1 LGYRLQ
7 PFLDNHPASLVS
19 IPATLHHAVAAE
31 TMEERQWR
39 DGVTCIRTDNQAFNQ
54 IIERAEQDTYLLG
67 QTVGGGKILSAGI
80 PWFATLF
87 GRDSLIAA
95 MQTLMFNP
103 ALARQTLT
111 VLAEYQGQVQN
122 DWREEEPG
130 KILHELRLGE
140 MSRAG
145 EVPHTPYYGTV
156 DATPL
161 WLILYADYY
170 AWKGDRTLLDQ
181 LWEHALAAMDW
192 IDRSCEKTGYV
203 TYEFKSSGGLH
214 NQGWKDSDDCIVDA
228 KGNLAEGAI
237 ALAEVQGYVYAAK
250 AQLSSLASLQQRPDL
265 SDRWRAEAKDL
276 KERFEQDFWL
286 PDQGYFALA
295 LDGNGQ
301 PIDSITSNPGHC
313 LGSGIISPEKSRSV
327 AERLQAPDMFSGWGI
342 RTLSSTSVAY
352 NPMGYH
358 VGSVWPHDN
367 GMIAAGLRSLGFTE
381 QALEI
386 AQGIFDMTTQQ
397 PYQCPPELFCGFDRT
412 PTGSPVRYPVACSP
426 QAWATGTVFQLLQ
439 IMVNL
444 VPDVPNNCLRVVQPT
459 LPASVRYMS
468 LKNFKV
474 GHTLL
479 DLEFERSQE
488 ATACRVVR
496 KRGNLQVVI
505 EV

>member
-1 LGYRLQ
+1 
-7 PFLDNHPASLVS
+7 
-19 IPATLHHAVAAE
+19 
-31 TMEERQWR
+31 M
-39 DGVTCIRTDNQAFNQ
+39 TCIRTDNRALNQ

-67 QTVGGGKILSAGI
+67 QTFGEGKVLSAGI

-111 VLAEYQGQVQN
+111 VLAEYQGQKQD

-130 KILHELRLGE
+130 KILHELRFGE
-140 MSRAG
+140 MSRSG

-161 WLILYADYY
+161 WLMLYADYY
-170 AWKGDRTLLDQ
+170 AWKGDRTLLED
-181 LWEHALAAMDW
+181 LWPHALEAMAW
-192 IDRSCEKTGYV
+192 IDRSLEPTGYV
-203 TYEFKSSGGLH
+203 TYQCKSAGGLG
-214 NQGWKDSDDCIVDA
+214 NQGWKDSGDCMVDGAGKLA
-228 KGNLAEGAI
+228 KGAI
-237 ALAEVQGYVYAAK
+237 ALSEVQGYVYAAK
-250 AQLSSLASLQQRPDL
+250 VRLAPLAELMQRPDL
-265 SDRWRAEAKDL
+265 RDRWRAEAQAL
-276 KERFEQDFWL
+276 KIRFEKDFWL
-286 PDQGYFALA
+286 PQKGYIALA
-295 LDGNGQ
+295 LDGQGN
-301 PIDSITSNPGHC
+301 PVDSITSNPGHC
-313 LGSGIISPEKSRSV
+313 LGLGILSPEKAHSV

-342 RTLSSTSVAY
+342 RTLSSSSPAY

-367 GMIAAGLRSLGFTE
+367 GIIAAGLRSLGYIE

-386 AQGIFDMTTQQ
+386 AQGIFDMTNLQ
-397 PYQCPPELFCGFDRT
+397 PYQCPPELFCGFERT
-412 PTGSPVRYPVACSP
+412 PTNRPVRYPVACSP

-444 VPDVPNNCLRVVQPT
+444 MPDVANNCLRIVQPT
-459 LPASVRYMS
+459 LPASVSYMAIN
-468 LKNFKV
+468 NFKV
-474 GHTLL
+474 GQTLL
-479 DLEFERSQE
+479 DLEFERSHE

-496 KRGNLQVVI
+496 KRGNLRVVI

>member
-1 LGYRLQ
+1 LSGQNRIFICWGKPLGK
-7 PFLDNHPASLVS
+7 D
-19 IPATLHHAVAAE
+19 
-31 TMEERQWR
+31 
-39 DGVTCIRTDNQAFNQ
+39 
-54 IIERAEQDTYLLG
+54 
-67 QTVGGGKILSAGI
+67 KILSAGI

-95 MQTLMFNP
+95 MQTLMFDP

-111 VLAEYQGQVQN
+111 VLAEYQGQVED
-122 DWREEEPG
+122 DWREESPG
-130 KILHELRLGE
+130 KILHEMRFGE

-161 WLILYADYY
+161 WLMLYADYY
-170 AWKGDRTLLDQ
+170 AWKGDRPLLDQ
-181 LWEHALAAMDW
+181 LWPNALAAMDW
-192 IDRSCEKTGYV
+192 IDRNRRKKRLPHLRLHVAGGLT
-203 TYEFKSSGGLH
+203 KSGLERFGGLH
-214 NQGWKDSDDCIVDA
+214 CGCRGPHRRRGDRPIGSAGLCLC
-228 KGNLAEGAI
+228 GEGA
-237 ALAEVQGYVYAAK
+237 AESVGSPARPTGFMR
-250 AQLSSLASLQQRPDL
+250 SLAGRSRMP
-265 SDRWRAEAKDL
+265 SKT
-276 KERFEQDFWL
+276 RFERDFWL
-286 PDQGYFALA
+286 ADEGYFALA

-301 PIDSITSNPGHC
+301 PVDSITSNPGHC
-313 LGSGIISPEKSRSV
+313 LGLGIFSPEKARSV

-342 RTLSSTSVAY
+342 RTLSRNSPAY

-367 GMIAAGLRSLGFTE
+367 GLIAAGLRSLGYTD

-386 AQGIFDMTTQQ
+386 AKGIFDMTSVQ
-397 PYQCPPELFCGFDRT
+397 PYQCPPELFCGFERT
-412 PTGSPVRYPVACSP
+412 PTNRPVRYPVACSP

-444 VPDVPNNCLRVVQPT
+444 VPDVPNNCLRIVQPT
-459 LPASVRYMS
+459 LPESISYLS
-468 LKNFKV
+468 LKNFKI

-496 KRGNLQVVI
+496 KRGNLRVVI
-505 EV
+505 EA